1 MWKRI
6 CSSASLSSKTSKTK
20 TNELDRCK
28 HRCKSVNSL
37 LSLENSFITAD
48 TDNTAG
54 GDDVGDIIVNRN
66 NRDYFCNRATN
77 RSFDDDNYSG
87 NNIGLNIDDDDVD
100 DSSTVC
106 NDDDDDDDEAKE
118 LEDFQGKLIL
128 LINDGAKNGDKAN
141 VTTTASDPKPK
152 LFLLGKI
159 SPLRIIPPFTP
170 KPVTSS
176 TSTEKA
182 TMEGTITKSTS
193 TNSILKTEKSS
204 SSLLT
209 RSNSAV
215 RFGSIEIH
223 EHAIVLGNS
232 VPSTG
237 PPLTLAWE
245 RLSYH
250 KINSIDDHHRQQQ
263 QQQQQNSIRPQPAQE
278 RINR

>member
-66 NRDYFCNRATN
+66 DRDHYYNRATN
-77 RSFDDDNYSG
+77 RSFDDDNDSG

-223 EHAIVLGNS
+223 EHEIVLGNS

-263 QQQQQNSIRPQPAQE
+263 QQQNSIRPQPAQE

>member
-37 LSLENSFITAD
+37 LSLVNSFITAD

-54 GDDVGDIIVNRN
+54 GEDVGDIIVNRN

-77 RSFDDDNYSG
+77 RSFDDDNDSG
-87 NNIGLNIDDDDVD
+87 NNIGLNIDNDDVD
-100 DSSTVC
+100 DSSTFCV
-106 NDDDDDDDEAKE
+106 DDDDEAKE

-223 EHAIVLGNS
+223 EHEIVLGNS

>member
-54 GDDVGDIIVNRN
+54 GEDVGDIIVNRN

-77 RSFDDDNYSG
+77 RSFDDDNDSG

-193 TNSILKTEKSS
+193 TNSILKTDKSS
-204 SSLLT
+204 SSLLS

>member
-66 NRDYFCNRATN
+66 SRDYYYNRATN
-77 RSFDDDNYSG
+77 RSFDDDNDSG

-106 NDDDDDDDEAKE
+106 NDDDDDDDEEAKE

-141 VTTTASDPKPK
+141 VTTAVLKPK
-152 LFLLGKI
+152 LFLLKGKI
-159 SPLRIIPPFTP
+159 PPLRTIPPFTP
-170 KPVTSS
+170 KPVISS

-182 TMEGTITKSTS
+182 TMEGIMTKSTS

-204 SSLLT
+204 SSLLS

-263 QQQQQNSIRPQPAQE
+263 QQQNSIRPQPAQE